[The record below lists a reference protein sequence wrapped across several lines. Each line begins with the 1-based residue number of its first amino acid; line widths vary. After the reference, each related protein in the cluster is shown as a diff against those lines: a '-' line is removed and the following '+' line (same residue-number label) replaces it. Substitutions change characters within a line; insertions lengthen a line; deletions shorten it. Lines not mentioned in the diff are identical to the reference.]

1 MIKKFFMFVLV
12 SALALLPS
20 LCSAESLWGANRK
33 GSIFQDIKARNV
45 GDVLTIVIS
54 ESSSATRGSSS
65 KNSKSAEIGVGVGTG
80 SFLDW
85 ITAHNANMSDS
96 FNAAGNI
103 SNTNRFTA
111 NVTVQVVGVQPNGN
125 LLVSGT
131 QSIKQNKDIQTI
143 TITGEVRPLDI
154 TGNNTVLSTYVANA
168 KIVVGGKGPLMRK
181 QRQGIISQVLN
192 FLF

>member
-1 MIKKFFMFVLV
+1 MKKIFAFVLAG
-12 SALALLPS
+12 ALALQPV
-20 LCSAESLWGANRK
+20 LCSAESLWGPNRRS
-33 GSIFQDIKARNV
+33 SIFQDVKARNV

-54 ESSSATRGSSS
+54 ESSSATRGASS
-65 KNSKSAEIGVGVGTG
+65 KNSKSADIGVGAGTG

-85 ITAHNANMSDS
+85 ITAHNASMSDN
-96 FNAAGNI
+96 FNSSGNI
-103 SNTNRFTA
+103 SNTNKFSA

-143 TITGEVRPLDI
+143 TITGEVRPQDI
-154 TGNNTVLSTYVANA
+154 SGNNTVLSTYVANSQI
-168 KIVVGGKGPLMRK
+168 IVSGKGPLMRK
-181 QRQGIISQVLN
+181 QRQGIITQVLN